1 MASLV
6 AVLDTSALLAYL
18 KGESGAELIETVVD
32 NSIMSVINIT
42 EAIIVLSRKV
52 PDKLNYFQTAID
64 ELVEHKYETDSKL
77 MMLASEIS
85 VKYREKHNLSLG
97 DCYCLA
103 LGKFLNLP
111 VYTGDRIWL
120 GLENKIGLEIKFIR

>member
-1 MASLV
+1 MTSLV

-18 KGESGAELIETVVD
+18 KGEPGAELIETVVD

-42 EAIIVLSRKV
+42 EAIIVLSRKI
-52 PDKLNYFQTAID
+52 PDKLGYFQMTID

-120 GLENKIGLEIKFIR
+120 GLENKIGLKIKFIR